1 MKQSQPFFPRPG
13 QLVPLDAML
22 ERLEPALKG
31 YPVRALIDLWAG
43 SREGEAPSA
52 TTLVDLCMSSWIA
65 RLDADNPLAAAPGP
79 DVELDDLLA
88 RYLCA
93 RHALLLVRTRFR
105 RSAVVHRARGQGCG

>member
-1 MKQSQPFFPRPG
+1 MKQSQPLFTRPG

-43 SREGEAPSA
+43 FREGEAPSA

-65 RLDADNPLAAAPGP
+65 RLDADNPPAAPGAN
-79 DVELDDLLA
+79 EQLDDLQARQLA
-88 RYLCA
+88 A
-93 RHALLLVRTRFR
+93 RHALLLVRARFR
-105 RSAVVHRARGQGCG
+105 RSAVVHRSRGQGCG